1 VTLIVL
7 LSARIVKK
15 DLGGL
20 DSSAEGTRFEFER
33 RRRECANRGAEGCG
47 EGVSPSPPGEGPGE
61 GARPPPQK
69 IF

>member
-1 VTLIVL
+1 MTLIVL

-20 DSSAEGTRFEFER
+20 DSTTRFEFER